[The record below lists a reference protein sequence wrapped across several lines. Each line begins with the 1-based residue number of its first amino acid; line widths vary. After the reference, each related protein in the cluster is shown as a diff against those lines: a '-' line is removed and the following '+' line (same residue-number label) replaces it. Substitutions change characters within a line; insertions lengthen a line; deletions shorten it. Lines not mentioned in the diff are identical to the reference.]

1 MYVSIRGLEL
11 FIFLESFPY
20 ILNELLQ
27 NELDYNHFVQIEIKI
42 HDIYMCRLQ
51 EVPGDQT

>member
-27 NELDYNHFVQIEIKI
+27 NELDS
-42 HDIYMCRLQ
+42 
-51 EVPGDQT
+51 